1 MSIADQKKTGFDPK
15 ASGCATKRFKTDDI
29 GQRGWLRLFLSLRR
43 GPSWWPVPWPQGA
56 GEGTTGGRGG
66 GGVGGG
72 EEGGG
77 GGEAAAV
84 GIDWRQRGM
93 AASTGLGTHSRWQ
106 EPVLTVKPP
115 PGEQACLPT
124 PTGEGKGVVVKGG
137 VGGRMRGGSFGE
149 EV

>member
-1 MSIADQKKTGFDPK
+1 M
-15 ASGCATKRFKTDDI
+15 ASA
-29 GQRGWLRLFLSLRR
+29 
-43 GPSWWPVPWPQGA
+43 VAAGA
-56 GEGTTGGRGG
+56 GEGTSGG
-66 GGVGGG
+66 GGGG
-72 EEGGG
+72 GGG

-137 VGGRMRGGSFGE
+137 VGGRMRGGNFGE
-149 EV
+149 GV